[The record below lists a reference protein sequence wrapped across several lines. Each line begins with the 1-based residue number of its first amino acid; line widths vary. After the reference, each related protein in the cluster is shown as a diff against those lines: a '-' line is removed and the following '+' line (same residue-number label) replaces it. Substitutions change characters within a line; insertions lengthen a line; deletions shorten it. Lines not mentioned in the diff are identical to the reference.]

1 MPVRIAHRHAC
12 EIERSDKTEMYNL
25 PYGVART
32 LETLVGR
39 RLLWRLGRFL
49 YLYARRDSRND
60 PVLNGEY
67 ALHDKLARFAAARSA
82 PLRAIDIGANIGYWS
97 LHLIEACRRAGV
109 SDLQL
114 WAFEPSD
121 EIRAVL
127 TERLRTVPSGYRVTI
142 RREAV
147 SSASGSAAFDGS
159 SGLSGVKSLLT
170 EKLRA
175 QPELPRVTVPI
186 TTLEAILSEEKIE
199 EVDFVKSDVEGFD
212 LSVIQGARL
221 LLRDGRIGLFQ
232 FEYNHRW
239 IGTRSFLRD
248 AFDLVDTLRYR
259 VCKIVPDGIE
269 SYADWHPEL
278 ETFFEANFLLVRDD
292 LLKPF
297 RVREG
302 RFDASNVYVARRQR

>member
-1 MPVRIAHRHAC
+1 
-12 EIERSDKTEMYNL
+12 MYN
-25 PYGVART
+25 PPHGVART
-32 LETLVGR
+32 LERLVGR

-67 ALHDKLARFAAARSA
+67 ALHDKLARFAAARNT

-97 LHLIEACRRAGV
+97 QHLIEACRRAGV

-127 TERLRTVPSGYRVTI
+127 TERLRVAPPGYRVTV
-142 RREAV
+142 RPEAV
-147 SSASGSAAFDGS
+147 SSASGTAAFDGS

-170 EKLRA
+170 EKLLA
-175 QPELPRVTVPI
+175 QPELPCVTVPV

-248 AFDLVDTLRYR
+248 AFDLVDTRRYR
-259 VCKIVPDGIE
+259 VCKVVPDGIE
-269 SYADWHPEL
+269 SYAGWHPEL

-302 RFDASNVYVARRQR
+302 RFDASNVYVACRQR